1 MSVESTGKA
10 GVAVAFDQI
19 VKAFGPVQVLHGV
32 SFALEPGRV
41 YGLLGENGAG
51 KSTLMKILAGYEQP
65 TGGVLHINGQPQQFA
80 SSRDAEAL
88 GIVLIHQE
96 FNLAEDL
103 SVAQNIFLG
112 HEKKM
117 SPLGRLFKAAVPR
130 GEQGSLGRPGD
141 SLKGWLLDDAA
152 MERDAAAALAAVG
165 LQVDPRTKVRRLIVA
180 EKQLVEIAK
189 AIARRARLLIM
200 DEPTAT
206 LTPGETERLFK
217 LIAQLRADG
226 VTIVYISH
234 KLDEVE
240 QVTDDV
246 IVMRDGRFVTRS
258 LTAEVTRHQ
267 MANLMV
273 GRELAD
279 LYPPRDA
286 VVRDV
291 APAMQVRHFSVP
303 GWAQD
308 ASFEV
313 RPGEILGFA
322 GLVGAGRTELF
333 EGLMGLRPG
342 SGTVE
347 MLGRPVALR
356 NPRDAARHGFTYLS
370 EDRKGKG
377 LHVHFGLRQNLTL
390 MALERYAQPWLKP
403 DAERAALAEAV
414 KDYGIRTGDLDAR
427 ASSLSGGNQQKL
439 ALAKVLQPRPKVV
452 VLDEPTRGVDVG
464 AKRDIY
470 FLIQRLAREGLAVI
484 VVSSELMELIGLC
497 HRVAVM
503 RAGRLVTTLD
513 ADHLTEEELIAH
525 ATGTA
530 ANEQHA
536 HA

>member
-1 MSVESTGKA
+1 MIGTSSV
-10 GVAVAFDQI
+10 GVELDHI

-32 SFALEPGRV
+32 SFTLEPGRV
-41 YGLLGENGAG
+41 YGLIGENGAG
-51 KSTLMKILAGYEQP
+51 KSTLMKILAGYESL
-65 TGGVLHINGQPQQFA
+65 TSGTVRINGQSRTFA
-80 SSRDAEAL
+80 SSRDAESL

-96 FNLAEDL
+96 LSLAEDL

-112 HEKKM
+112 HEQK
-117 SPLGRLFKAAVPR
+117 
-130 GEQGSLGRPGD
+130 
-141 SLKGWLLDDAA
+141 KGWLLDDAS
-152 MERDAAAALAAVG
+152 MLRDAAAALAEVG
-165 LQVDPRTKVRRLIVA
+165 LRINPATKVRRLIVA

-189 AIARRARLLIM
+189 AIARHARLLIM

-206 LTPGETERLFK
+206 LTPGETERLFGLMEK
-217 LIAQLRADG
+217 LRAEG

-240 QVTDDV
+240 RVTDEV
-246 IVMRDGRFVTRS
+246 IVMRDGRFVTRARTED
-258 LTAEVTRHQ
+258 LTRHQ

-286 VVRDV
+286 VVSASEPTLR
-291 APAMQVRHFSVP
+291 VRHLTVP
-303 GWAQD
+303 GWAQE

-333 EGLMGLRPG
+333 EGLLGLRPAMG
-342 SGTVE
+342 SVE
-347 MLGRPVALR
+347 MLGQPVPGHQGWR
-356 NPRDAARHGFTYLS
+356 SPRDAAKHGLTYLS

-377 LHVHFGLRQNLTL
+377 LHVSLGLRQNLTL
-390 MALERYAQPWLKP
+390 MALQRYAKPWLQP
-403 DAERAALAEAV
+403 SLERGALAGAV
-414 KDYGIRTGDLDAR
+414 KEYGIRTGSLEAK

-439 ALAKVLQPRPKVV
+439 ALAKVLQPRPRVV

-484 VVSSELMELIGLC
+484 VISSELMELIGLC

-503 RAGRLVTTLD
+503 RAGRLVATLN

-530 ANEQHA
+530 KPA

>member
-1 MSVESTGKA
+1 MKGL
-10 GVAVAFDQI
+10 AVDFDAI
-19 VKAFGPVQVLHGV
+19 EKAFGPVQVLHGV
-32 SFALEPGRV
+32 SFSLAPGRV

-51 KSTLMKILAGYEQP
+51 KSTLMKILAGYERP
-65 TGGVLHINGQPQQFA
+65 SGGTLRIDGAPQQFA

-112 HEKKM
+112 HEKK
-117 SPLGRLFKAAVPR
+117 
-130 GEQGSLGRPGD
+130 
-141 SLKGWLLDDAA
+141 KGWLLDDAA
-152 MERDAAAALAAVG
+152 MEREAAVALAQVG
-165 LQVDPRTKVRRLIVA
+165 LAIDPATRVRRLIVA

-206 LTPGETERLFK
+206 LTPGETERLFG
-217 LIAQLRADG
+217 LIAQLRAEG

-240 QVTDDV
+240 RVTDEV
-246 IVMRDGRFVTRS
+246 IVMRDGRFVMRS
-258 LTAEVTRHQ
+258 PTADITRHE
-267 MANLMV
+267 MANRMV
-273 GRELAD
+273 GRELTD
-279 LYPPRDA
+279 LYPPRDI
-286 VVRDV
+286 VVRDA
-291 APAMQVRHFSVP
+291 APAMTVHDFNVP
-303 GWAQD
+303 GWAQG

-333 EGLMGLRPG
+333 EGLMGLRPA
-342 SGTVE
+342 SGQVE
-347 MLGRPVALR
+347 MLGRPVAGGR
-356 NPRDAARHGFTYLS
+356 GWRSPRDAAKHGFSYLS

-390 MALERYAQPWLKP
+390 MALERYATPWLKP

-414 KDYGIRTGDLDAR
+414 KDYGIRTGNLDAR

-439 ALAKVLQPRPKVV
+439 ALAKVLQPQPKVV
-452 VLDEPTRGVDVG
+452 VLDEPTRGVDIG

-503 RAGRLVTTLD
+503 RAGRLVSTLD
-513 ADHLTEEELIAH
+513 AEHLTEEQLIAH

-530 ANEQHA
+530 HDHANA
-536 HA
+536 

>member
-1 MSVESTGKA
+1 MTGSAAIATPRQKAAVSVE
-10 GVAVAFDQI
+10 FDHV

-32 SFALEPGRV
+32 SFSLAPGRV

-51 KSTLMKILAGYEQP
+51 KSTLMKILAGYEP
-65 TGGVLHINGQPQQFA
+65 LTDGILRVNGQAQQFE

-96 FNLAEDL
+96 FNLAEHL
-103 SVAQNIFLG
+103 TIAQNIFLG

-117 SPLGRLFKAAVPR
+117 SPLGRLFATSVPR
-130 GEQGSLGRPGD
+130 GEQGSLGRPGA
-141 SLKGWLLDDAA
+141 SKGWLLDDATMA
-152 MERDAAAALAAVG
+152 RDAAAALAEVG
-165 LQVDPRTKVRRLIVA
+165 LHIDPATKVRRLIVA

-189 AIARRARLLIM
+189 ALSRHARLLIM

-206 LTPGETERLFK
+206 LTPGETERLFR

-226 VTIVYISH
+226 VTVVYISH

-240 QVTDDV
+240 RVTDEV
-246 IVMRDGRFVTRS
+246 IVMRDGRFVARA
-258 LTAEVTRHQ
+258 LTPDVTRHQ

-279 LYPPRDA
+279 LYPPRDK
-286 VVRDV
+286 VVAHA
-291 APAMQVRHFSVP
+291 APAMRVSRFSVP
-303 GWAQD
+303 GWAED

-333 EGLMGLRPG
+333 EGLLGLRPA
-342 SGTVE
+342 SGQVE
-347 MLGRPVALR
+347 IHGKAVQLR
-356 NPRDAARHGFTYLS
+356 NPREAAKHGLTYLS

-377 LHVHFGLRQNLTL
+377 LHVNLGLRQNLTL
-390 MALERYAQPWLKP
+390 MALERYATPWLHP
-403 DAERAALAEAV
+403 DAERSALAAAV

-439 ALAKVLQPRPKVV
+439 ALAKVLQPRPKIV

-503 RAGRLVTTLD
+503 RAGHLVTTLN
-513 ADHLTEEELIAH
+513 AENLTEEELIAH

-530 ANEQHA
+530 TPH
-536 HA
+536 

>member
-1 MSVESTGKA
+1 MKGS
-10 GVAVAFDQI
+10 VAVAFDGV

-32 SFALEPGRV
+32 SFSLAPGKV

-51 KSTLMKILAGYEQP
+51 KSTLMKILSGYESP
-65 TGGVLHINGQPQQFA
+65 SGGTLRVNGEARSFA
-80 SSRDAEAL
+80 GSRDAEAL

-112 HEKKM
+112 HERKK
-117 SPLGRLFKAAVPR
+117 GLF
-130 GEQGSLGRPGD
+130 
-141 SLKGWLLDDAA
+141 LDDAG
-152 MERDAAAALAAVG
+152 MEREAAAALAAVG
-165 LQVDPRTKVRRLIVA
+165 LAIDPRTKVRRLIVA

-240 QVTDDV
+240 RVTDEV
-246 IVMRDGRFVTRS
+246 IVMRDGRFVAQAA
-258 LTAEVTRHQ
+258 TAEVSRQ
-267 MANLMV
+267 KMANLMV

-279 LYPPRDA
+279 LYPPRDP
-286 VVRDV
+286 VLTHS
-291 APAMQVRHFSVP
+291 APAMRVSGFSVP

-308 ASFEV
+308 IGFEV
-313 RPGEILGFA
+313 RSGEILGFA

-333 EGLMGLRPG
+333 EGLLGLRPA
-342 SGTVE
+342 SGEVE
-347 MLGRPVALR
+347 MLGRPVPNGRGWR
-356 NPRDAARHGFTYLS
+356 NPRDAAKHGLTYLS

-377 LHVHFGLRQNLTL
+377 LHVDFGLRQNLTL
-390 MALERYAQPWLKP
+390 MALERYAAPWLKP
-403 DAERAALAEAV
+403 DAERDALTEAV
-414 KDYGIRTGDLDAR
+414 KDYGIRTGSLDVR

-439 ALAKVLQPRPKVV
+439 ALAKVLQPTPKVV

-470 FLIQRLAREGLAVI
+470 FLVQRLAREGLAVI

-503 RAGRLVTTLD
+503 RAGRLVATLD
-513 ADHLTEEELIAH
+513 ASQLTEEELIAH

-530 ANEQHA
+530 DNATA
-536 HA
+536 A